1 MIAHG
6 KLNDALFALNAVLVQ
21 TRTMAFEHKPHKT
34 IARVLDEA
42 EVLPMLI
49 TRNDDTTVQF
59 RAHLEEL
66 VRIDAAFAQALQR
79 FDGQRKFPK

>member
-1 MIAHG
+1 MIAEG
-6 KLNDALFALNAVLVQ
+6 KLVDAMYALNAVLVQ
-21 TRTMAFEHKPHKT
+21 VRTMAFEQKPHET

-49 TRNDDTTVQF
+49 TRKADTTGEF

-66 VRIDAAFAQALQR
+66 VRVDQAFAHALER
-79 FDGQRKFPK
+79 FDGQHALPK